1 LAVDNPLDDPES
13 NLKLILNIIDI
24 FFSAIF
30 VLELIL
36 KVISLGFLYN
46 HASNDNA
53 YIRNSWNV
61 LDILVVAVKRKR
73 NKIFLKLNKK
83 KKKNIN
89 LFRIQKIYF

>member
-1 LAVDNPLDDPES
+1 LISSILLAVDNPLDDPES

-46 HASNDNA
+46 HASNENA

-61 LDILVVAVKRKR
+61 LDILVVAVKEIISF
-73 NKIFLKLNKK
+73 N
-83 KKKNIN
+83 
-89 LFRIQKIYF
+89 